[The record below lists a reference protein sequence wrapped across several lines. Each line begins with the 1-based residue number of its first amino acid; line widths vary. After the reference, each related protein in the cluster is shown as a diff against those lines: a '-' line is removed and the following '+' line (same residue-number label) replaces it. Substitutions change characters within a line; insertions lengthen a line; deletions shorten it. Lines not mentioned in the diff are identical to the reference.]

1 MLLSN
6 LESIPGKTIVEHYG
20 LVQGSTIR
28 AKHLGRDFAAGLKN
42 LVGGAVRTTPHAL
55 IEQAVEGTDALCIDE
70 VFLEIAHNPL
80 FVHGISVNATFR
92 VECSAMEL
100 VINGKTE
107 QVPDDINA
115 TRLIEHLG
123 LQNERLAIE
132 VNREI
137 VPRSTFES
145 HRFKSGDQIEI
156 VRAIGGG
163 AC

>member
-1 MLLSN
+1 
-6 LESIPGKTIVEHYG
+6 
-20 LVQGSTIR
+20 
-28 AKHLGRDFAAGLKN
+28 
-42 LVGGAVRTTPHAL
+42 
-55 IEQAVEGTDALCIDE
+55 
-70 VFLEIAHNPL
+70 
-80 FVHGISVNATFR
+80 
-92 VECSAMEL
+92 MEL

-123 LQNERLAIE
+123 LQDERLAIE

-137 VPRSTFES
+137 VPRCTFDS

-163 AC
+163 SR